1 MVSTLSPVFVRAGVE
16 ARGRTR
22 RVTRHLRVAVLVV
35 LAMVVSVAAAR
46 QDPGPSTPSSLPGD
60 GTSETP
66 GASTSTTPSTVAPP
80 TSEPAPPST
89 TVPTGPDRPPES
101 DGGELPDQPTGPDRS
116 PVVLTPGA
124 PPSTHGPALDAAAL
138 AAEQR
143 RVADLLAGVVDPL
156 LEARRIE
163 AEAIEGLTAADG
175 ALRAVRDEHLAAVAA
190 RDAAER
196 RERTADRESEAARRR
211 SRTAA
216 AELRRIA
223 IAMYLDTPKQQAKV
237 IEVDRIEDRL
247 SIAALMSVTSEKVR
261 RATIAARDAADEA
274 DDAEARAAA
283 ATAAAVTTES
293 EVATLLAAVESELAS
308 RAAAV
313 ARVQATIAAL
323 GSQVDGFAVSTTL
336 AELMSIEAVT
346 ASGVVL
352 VDVAADGTWSV
363 RPFGFPGSGDIV
375 RIPGTTITVHRLI
388 EGHVRALIAAAAAN
402 GVVLNGWGHR
412 DAMRQVELRRA
423 HCGGSYDA
431 VFHMPSASCRP
442 PTARPGRSMHE
453 RGLAVDFA
461 HCSSRTSPCYR
472 WLAEHAAA
480 YGLFNLPSEPWHW
493 SVNGH

>member
-1 MVSTLSPVFVRAGVE
+1 VAAAVAAVSCLIA
-16 ARGRTR
+16 
-22 RVTRHLRVAVLVV
+22 
-35 LAMVVSVAAAR
+35 SVAATTAPSASAAR
-46 QDPGPSTPSSLPGD
+46 LDAERPVAPATSAPTTSAPSSTAPSPSTPP
-60 GTSETP
+60 
-66 GASTSTTPSTVAPP
+66 ATSTT
-80 TSEPAPPST
+80 T
-89 TVPTGPDRPPES
+89 TVPSPPGTPTDPPPDA
-101 DGGELPDQPTGPDRS
+101 DGGELPDLPNGPDRT
-116 PVVLTPGA
+116 PVVLPPGSSNL
-124 PPSTHGPALDAAAL
+124 PGPTALDEATL

-143 RVADLLAGVVDPL
+143 RIADFLDGVVDPL
-156 LEARRIE
+156 VEARRIE
-163 AEAIEGLTAADG
+163 AHAIQSLSEADG
-175 ALRAVRDEHLAAVAA
+175 ILDTVRAEHVTAVAA
-190 RDAAER
+190 LDAAER
-196 RERTADRESEAARRR
+196 REVQAGREAEKALAR
-211 SRTAA
+211 SRAAA
-216 AELRRIA
+216 AELRQMA

-237 IEVDRIEDRL
+237 LSVDRIEDKL
-247 SIAALMSVTSEKVR
+247 SISALMSVTSEKVR
-261 RATIAARDAADEA
+261 RATVTAREAADEA
-274 DDAEARAAA
+274 DEAETRASSAAAVA
-283 ATAAAVTTES
+283 ATAES
-293 EVATLLAAVESELAS
+293 EVATLLAAVESELAG
-308 RAAAV
+308 RAEAV
-313 ARVQATIAAL
+313 ERVRATIAAL
-323 GSQVDGFAVSTTL
+323 GSQVEGFAVSTTL

-363 RPFGFPGSGDIV
+363 RPVGFPGSGDIV

-388 EGHVRALIAAAAAN
+388 EGRVRALIAAAAAD
-402 GVVLNGWGHR
+402 GVALNGWGHR

>member
-1 MVSTLSPVFVRAGVE
+1 MQRGALTGRRRRTAAVAAVIVMCLAVSTTAVRAPF
-16 ARGRTR
+16 A
-22 RVTRHLRVAVLVV
+22 
-35 LAMVVSVAAAR
+35 SAAR
-46 QDPGPSTPSSLPGD
+46 TDPGSTPAAV
-60 GTSETP
+60 TTTP
-66 GASTSTTPSTVAPP
+66 PTTEPTTSTPPTSTPPIWPAPP
-80 TSEPAPPST
+80 TTAPQGPA
-89 TVPTGPDRPPES
+89 GPDVPDEAPPES
-101 DGGELPDQPTGPDRS
+101 DGGELPDQPSGPDRA
-116 PVVLTPGA
+116 PVVVPPGSSTA
-124 PPSTHGPALDAAAL
+124 PQGTAPDPAAL

-143 RVADLLAGVVDPL
+143 RVAEFLDGVVDPL

-163 AEAIEGLTAADG
+163 ADAIESLTQVDDV
-175 ALRAVRDEHLAAVAA
+175 LRTVRQEHLAAVAA
-190 RDAAER
+190 LDV
-196 RERTADRESEAARRR
+196 ADRRGQRAAREAEEAQRR
-211 SRTAA
+211 SRVAA
-216 AELRRIA
+216 AELRQIA
-223 IAMYLDTPKQQAKV
+223 VAMYLDTPKQQTKV
-237 IEVDRIEDRL
+237 LSVDRIEDRL
-247 SIAALMSVTSEKVR
+247 SISALMSVTSEKVR
-261 RATIAARDAADEA
+261 RATVAAEDAVAAATAAEVRAADA
-274 DDAEARAAA
+274 SAAA
-283 ATAAAVTTES
+283 ATAEA
-293 EVATLLAAVESELAS
+293 EVATLLAAVESELVT
-308 RAAAV
+308 RAEAV

-352 VDVAADGTWSV
+352 VDVAADGSWSV
-363 RPFGFPGSGDIV
+363 RPIGFPTSADIV

-388 EGHVRALIAAAAAN
+388 EGRVRALIAAAAAD

-431 VFHMPSASCRP
+431 VFHKPSASCRP

-461 HCSSRTSPCYR
+461 HCSSRSSACYR